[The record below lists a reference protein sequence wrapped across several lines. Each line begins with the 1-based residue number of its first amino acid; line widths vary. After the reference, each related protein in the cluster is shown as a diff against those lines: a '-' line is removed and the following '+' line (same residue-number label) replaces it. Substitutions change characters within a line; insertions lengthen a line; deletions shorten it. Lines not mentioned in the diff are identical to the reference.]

1 MLQFQGRNITSEFD
15 LLRVKV
21 QAIDFIKPIKF
32 QNSDLEKLADLV
44 FELAKELIFNQVDAY
59 LCLNCYKLERKI
71 GLEVYVYNKNMS
83 LEKAQ
88 EALNNNCNLSKK
100 GISLDPYLKGIRK
113 VSPLGLDPSFK
124 RFRKVYPLGLDK
136 NSGFLDKFEL
146 KKETKSGIEINI
158 LKWSKL

>member
-32 QNSDLEKLADLV
+32 EKTDLEKLADLV
-44 FELAKELIFNQVDAY
+44 FELAKNLIFNEVDAY
-59 LCLNCYKLERKI
+59 ICLNCYKLERKK
-71 GLEVYVYNKNMS
+71 GLEVYVYNKNMP

-100 GISLDPYLKGIRK
+100 GISLDKIL
-113 VSPLGLDPSFK
+113 
-124 RFRKVYPLGLDK
+124 
-136 NSGFLDKFEL
+136 GFLDKFEL
-146 KKETKSGIEINI
+146 KKETKSGIEVNI
-158 LKWSKL
+158 LKWSKS

>member
-32 QNSDLEKLADLV
+32 EKTELEKLADLV

-59 LCLNCYKLERKI
+59 ICLNCYKLERKK
-71 GLEVYVYNKNMS
+71 GLEMYVYNKNMP

-88 EALNNNCNLSKK
+88 KALNNNCNLSKK
-100 GISLDPYLKGIRK
+100 GISLD
-113 VSPLGLDPSFK
+113 
-124 RFRKVYPLGLDK
+124 K
-136 NSGFLDKFEL
+136 NSGFLDKFDL
-146 KKETKSGIEINI
+146 KREPKSGIEIDI

>member
-32 QNSDLEKLADLV
+32 EKTELEKLADLV

-59 LCLNCYKLERKI
+59 ICLNCYKLERKK
-71 GLEVYVYNKNMS
+71 GLEMYVYNKNMP

-88 EALNNNCNLSKK
+88 KALNNNCNLSKK
-100 GISLDPYLKGIRK
+100 GISLD
-113 VSPLGLDPSFK
+113 
-124 RFRKVYPLGLDK
+124 K
-136 NSGFLDKFEL
+136 NSGFLDKFDL
-146 KKETKSGIEINI
+146 KREPKSGIEINI

>member
-32 QNSDLEKLADLV
+32 EKIDLEKLADLV
-44 FELAKELIFNQVDAY
+44 YELAKELVFNEVDAHIY
-59 LCLNCYKLERKI
+59 LNYYKLERKK
-71 GLEVYVYNKNMS
+71 GLEMYVYNKNMS

-100 GISLDPYLKGIRK
+100 GISLD
-113 VSPLGLDPSFK
+113 
-124 RFRKVYPLGLDK
+124 K
-136 NSGFLDKFEL
+136 NSGFLDKFDL
-146 KKETKSGIEINI
+146 KKEVKSGIEINI
-158 LKWSKL
+158 LKWLK

>member
-1 MLQFQGRNITSEFD
+1 MLQFQGRDISSEFD

-32 QNSDLEKLADLV
+32 QNSDLEKLADLT

-59 LCLNCYKLERKI
+59 ICLNFYNFDRKK
-71 GLEVYVYNKNMS
+71 GLEMYVYNKNMS

-88 EALNNNCNLSKK
+88 EALNNSCSLSKK
-100 GISLDPYLKGIRK
+100 GISLDR
-113 VSPLGLDPSFK
+113 
-124 RFRKVYPLGLDK
+124 

-146 KKETKSGIEINI
+146 KKEIKSGIEVNI

>member
-15 LLRVKV
+15 LLKVKV

-32 QNSDLEKLADLV
+32 EKTDFEKLADLV

-59 LCLNCYKLERKI
+59 ICLNCYKLERKK
-71 GLEVYVYNKNMS
+71 GLEMYVYNKNMS

-100 GISLDPYLKGIRK
+100 GISLD
-113 VSPLGLDPSFK
+113 
-124 RFRKVYPLGLDK
+124 K
-136 NSGFLDKFEL
+136 NSGFLDRFDL
-146 KKETKSGIEINI
+146 KKDPKAGIELHI

>member
-21 QAIDFIKPIKF
+21 QAIGFIKPIKF

-59 LCLNCYKLERKI
+59 ICLNCYKLERKK

-100 GISLDPYLKGIRK
+100 G
-113 VSPLGLDPSFK
+113 VS
-124 RFRKVYPLGLDK
+124 LDK

-146 KKETKSGIEINI
+146 KKEAKSGIEINI

>member
-32 QNSDLEKLADLV
+32 EKTDLEKLADLV

-59 LCLNCYKLERKI
+59 ICLNCYKLERKK
-71 GLEVYVYNKNMS
+71 GLEMYVYNKNMS

-100 GISLDPYLKGIRK
+100 DISLDK
-113 VSPLGLDPSFK
+113 D
-124 RFRKVYPLGLDK
+124 
-136 NSGFLDKFEL
+136 SGFLDKFDL
-146 KKETKSGIEINI
+146 KNDPKTGIEVNI

>member
-32 QNSDLEKLADLV
+32 EKTDLEKLADLV

-59 LCLNCYKLERKI
+59 ICLNCYKLERKK
-71 GLEVYVYNKNMS
+71 GLEIYVYNKNMS

-88 EALNNNCNLSKK
+88 DALNNNYNLNRR
-100 GISLDPYLKGIRK
+100 GI
-113 VSPLGLDPSFK
+113 V
-124 RFRKVYPLGLDK
+124 LDK
-136 NSGFLDKFEL
+136 NSVLSQVYGK
-146 KKETKSGIEINI
+146 
-158 LKWSKL
+158 

>member
-15 LLRVKV
+15 LLRVRV

-32 QNSDLEKLADLV
+32 EKIDLEKLADLV

-59 LCLNCYKLERKI
+59 ICLNCYKLERKK

-83 LEKAQ
+83 LEKAL
-88 EALNNNCNLSKK
+88 EALINNCNLSKK
-100 GISLDPYLKGIRK
+100 GIS
-113 VSPLGLDPSFK
+113 
-124 RFRKVYPLGLDK
+124 LDK

-146 KKETKSGIEINI
+146 KKEAKSGIEVNI

>member
-1 MLQFQGRNITSEFD
+1 MLQFQSRNITSEFD

-21 QAIDFIKPIKF
+21 QTIDFIKPIKF
-32 QNSDLEKLADLV
+32 EKTDLEKLADLV

-59 LCLNCYKLERKI
+59 ICLNCYKLERKK

-88 EALNNNCNLSKK
+88 EALDNNCNLSKK
-100 GISLDPYLKGIRK
+100 GI
-113 VSPLGLDPSFK
+113 F
-124 RFRKVYPLGLDK
+124 LDK
-136 NSGFLDKFEL
+136 NFGFLDKFVL
-146 KKETKSGIEINI
+146 KKELKSGIEVNI

>member
-32 QNSDLEKLADLV
+32 EKTDLEKLADLV

-59 LCLNCYKLERKI
+59 ICLNCIKLERKK
-71 GLEVYVYNKNMS
+71 GLEMYVYNKNMS

-100 GISLDPYLKGIRK
+100 GI
-113 VSPLGLDPSFK
+113 F
-124 RFRKVYPLGLDK
+124 LDK

-146 KKETKSGIEINI
+146 RKEAKSGIEINI

>member
-1 MLQFQGRNITSEFD
+1 MLQFQGRKITSEFD

-21 QAIDFIKPIKF
+21 QAINFIKPIKF
-32 QNSDLEKLADLV
+32 EKTDLEKLADLI

-59 LCLNCYKLERKI
+59 ICLNCYKLERKK
-71 GLEVYVYNKNMS
+71 GLEMYIYNKNMS

-100 GISLDPYLKGIRK
+100 GI
-113 VSPLGLDPSFK
+113 F
-124 RFRKVYPLGLDK
+124 LDK

-146 KKETKSGIEINI
+146 RKEAKSGIEINI

>member
-32 QNSDLEKLADLV
+32 KETDLEKLADLV

-59 LCLNCYKLERKI
+59 ICLNRYKLERKK
-71 GLEVYVYNKNMS
+71 GLEMYVYNKNMS

-100 GISLDPYLKGIRK
+100 GISLD
-113 VSPLGLDPSFK
+113 
-124 RFRKVYPLGLDK
+124 K

-146 KKETKSGIEINI
+146 KREPKSGIEVDI

>member
-15 LLRVKV
+15 LLRIKV
-21 QAIDFIKPIKF
+21 QAIDFIKTIKF
-32 QNSDLEKLADLV
+32 EKTDLEKLADLV

-59 LCLNCYKLERKI
+59 ICLNCYKLERKK
-71 GLEVYVYNKNMS
+71 GLEIYVYNKNMS

-88 EALNNNCNLSKK
+88 DALKNNYNLNRR
-100 GISLDPYLKGIRK
+100 GI
-113 VSPLGLDPSFK
+113 V
-124 RFRKVYPLGLDK
+124 LDK

-146 KKETKSGIEINI
+146 KRELKSGIEVDI

>member
-32 QNSDLEKLADLV
+32 EKTDLEKLADLV

-59 LCLNCYKLERKI
+59 ICLNCYNLERKK

-83 LEKAQ
+83 VEKAQ
-88 EALNNNCNLSKK
+88 EALDNNCNLSKK
-100 GISLDPYLKGIRK
+100 DISFDR
-113 VSPLGLDPSFK
+113 
-124 RFRKVYPLGLDK
+124 
-136 NSGFLDKFEL
+136 NSGFLDKFDL
-146 KKETKSGIEINI
+146 KKDPKTGMEVYI